1 MKNNVIW
8 VRKWWYVCSEWCH
21 CRVLRIRE
29 VSHHTHISF
38 LRLLYKL
45 PQTGWLTLT
54 EIHSLTALKAW
65 NPKSSCLSSGL
76 APSEVRPLWED
87 SSFPLSASNDSR
99 HSLAC
104 GCVTL
109 IWLCVHMAFPM
120 SLCPL
125 LFYLSL
131 KHLSLG
137 IGSIWLV
144 QDNFILKYFIVLTK
158 AFFFS
163 T

>member
-1 MKNNVIW
+1 MGKKVVIRLQW
-8 VRKWWYVCSEWCH
+8 MVPLQSPTNKRGFTSY
-21 CRVLRIRE
+21 
-29 VSHHTHISF
+29 ISF

-45 PQTGWLTLT
+45 SQTGWLTLT
-54 EIHSLTALKAW
+54 EIHSLTALEARS
-65 NPKSSCLSSGL
+65 PKSSCLSAGL
-76 APSEVRPLWED
+76 CSLWREAFMGRFFLPS
-87 SSFPLSASNDSR
+87 SSFQWLQAFLVD
-99 HSLAC
+99 C

-131 KHLSLG
+131 RHLSLG

-144 QDNFILKYFIVLTK
+144 QGNFILKYFIVLAKT
-158 AFFFS
+158 FFFFP